1 MSTYETNVK
10 QLELSCMKE
19 TGGKR
24 VAAKRVDI
32 VSLKMVKETTL
43 MYKDRCV
50 RSPEDGY
57 KIFKQFLG
65 ELDREYL
72 VVMCLDTKN
81 QPTAINIAHIGSLNS
96 SIVHPRE
103 VMKVAILSNSSSII
117 IFHNHPSGNP
127 VPSNEDIEVTKRLV
141 KAGEIIGIDLMDH
154 LIIGDDTF
162 VSLKEKG
169 YI

>member
-1 MSTYETNVK
+1 
-10 QLELSCMKE
+10 MKE